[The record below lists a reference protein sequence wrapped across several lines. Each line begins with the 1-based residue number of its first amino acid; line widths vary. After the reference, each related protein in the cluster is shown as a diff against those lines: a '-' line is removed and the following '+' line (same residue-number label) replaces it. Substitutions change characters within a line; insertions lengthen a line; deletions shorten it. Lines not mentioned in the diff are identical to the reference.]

1 MSHQRQQPPQVAAFA
16 AGPHPTV
23 VRGGAPREPTGGE
36 FDPGNRVGLDDVGR
50 RTAGVARAFDA
61 LDGGNR
67 RHSHFDRATRR
78 VGDEYVEQPAN
89 GKLHGITLGPR
100 GGGRGIQCSDIECRE
115 IQRGEIQRMD
125 NALDAS
131 SDEKVRGAHW
141 SGLRV
146 DTTVDI
152 GVTQPDLERANRTA
166 KLPLH
171 VSGQHRVVG
180 QSRDGRCGGG
190 SLAGRD
196 FESAR
201 HRGQITRQVKDRPRY
216 DDHGQRLQSIE
227 TVDREVPYT
236 PAGQTRHN
244 VKRAIGQAFDHV
256 SDPGPLPKA
265 DFGYVPSG
273 ANHPR
278 HLSKLADSV
287 GQVSAESVDHLC
299 VHEGELMSDDVL
311 SPSAMALY
319 ERLITTAT
327 MPIEPGTLDD
337 PAVQELLRTGFA
349 ELAGDSQ
356 TELVPIPPVT
366 AFERV
371 LTDLQAE
378 FLDQQR
384 QLLEAYTY
392 LDGLQ
397 QRFLETQPASD
408 ADSLARI
415 RPDAGAFAEE
425 VAELTA
431 SAKSE
436 IWCWNIKLEHSDDAN
451 LRVRTVYDTAFLQR
465 EDGSAVL
472 REARA
477 AGEELRIADELASSM
492 LIVDETAVAL
502 PLASTSGGAVVVR
515 SPLVVNAMREF
526 FEMIWQRSV
535 PWIDR
540 ENASENV
547 TAMQRQVVALMAVG
561 HSDEEIAGHLG
572 VSLRTVRRHVG
583 EIMEFLQAST
593 RFAAGIAAARAG
605 LLDDTPLPARNPH
618 G

>member
-1 MSHQRQQPPQVAAFA
+1 
-16 AGPHPTV
+16 
-23 VRGGAPREPTGGE
+23 
-36 FDPGNRVGLDDVGR
+36 
-50 RTAGVARAFDA
+50 
-61 LDGGNR
+61 
-67 RHSHFDRATRR
+67 
-78 VGDEYVEQPAN
+78 
-89 GKLHGITLGPR
+89 
-100 GGGRGIQCSDIECRE
+100 
-115 IQRGEIQRMD
+115 
-125 NALDAS
+125 
-131 SDEKVRGAHW
+131 
-141 SGLRV
+141 
-146 DTTVDI
+146 
-152 GVTQPDLERANRTA
+152 
-166 KLPLH
+166 
-171 VSGQHRVVG
+171 
-180 QSRDGRCGGG
+180 
-190 SLAGRD
+190 
-196 FESAR
+196 
-201 HRGQITRQVKDRPRY
+201 
-216 DDHGQRLQSIE
+216 
-227 TVDREVPYT
+227 
-236 PAGQTRHN
+236 
-244 VKRAIGQAFDHV
+244 
-256 SDPGPLPKA
+256 
-265 DFGYVPSG
+265 
-273 ANHPR
+273 
-278 HLSKLADSV
+278 
-287 GQVSAESVDHLC
+287 
-299 VHEGELMSDDVL
+299 MSDDVL

-327 MPIEPGTLDD
+327 MPIEPSTLDD

-349 ELAGDSQ
+349 EIAGDSE

-415 RPDAGAFAEE
+415 RPDPGAFAEE

-431 SAKSE
+431 SAESE

-451 LRVRTVYDTAFLQR
+451 LRIRTVYDTAFLQR

-492 LIVDETAVAL
+492 LIVDEAAVAL

-547 TAMQRQVVALMAVG
+547 TAIQRQVVALMAVG

-572 VSLRTVRRHVG
+572 VSLRTVRRYVS

-605 LLDDTPLPARNPH
+605 LLDDTTLPVIDPH
-618 G
+618 APR